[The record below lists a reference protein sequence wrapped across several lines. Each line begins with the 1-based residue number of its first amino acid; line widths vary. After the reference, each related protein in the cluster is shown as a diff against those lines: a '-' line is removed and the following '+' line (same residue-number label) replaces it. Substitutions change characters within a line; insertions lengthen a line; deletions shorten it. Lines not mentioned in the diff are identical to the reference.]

1 MMDCG
6 EVIFAAEIANAAE
19 VGLLRRG
26 RAGFLCVLRA
36 APAVCKA
43 AVL

>member
-1 MMDCG
+1 MDCG

-19 VGLLRRG
+19 VGLVRG
-26 RAGFLCVLRA
+26 GCARFLCVLRA
-36 APAVCKA
+36 APVFCKA